1 MTDTI
6 TIKVHD
12 YKTSFLYLV
21 LKALKSLHGLKR
33 TAKGAKLNDVV
44 KYLSQTYN
52 IPGDVKSQVQN
63 ALDIGEEYRFI
74 QKANNKFILISPV
87 ATLQLMPDD
96 CKNYEMERIQQI
108 FQHSWYTRK
117 RRRDASTESYSCPEK
132 RKQARMCPSDASETS
147 EEAYTGRSSKKCQSP
162 LILPQTSTPVKCCT
176 CNCYKMSD
184 NGKCTAV
191 SDSVQPAEDTQPIS
205 ESYQC
210 AKSTRRNQSCS

>member
-1 MTDTI
+1 MFLICEYLIYHFDNVLNLNLTVDNAVECGINQKLITVIMTDTI

-21 LKALKSLHGLKR
+21 LKALKSLHGLKK

-147 EEAYTGRSSKKCQSP
+147 EEAYTGRSSKKCQSK
-162 LILPQTSTPVKCCT
+162 LSILQYDVVTNNK
-176 CNCYKMSD
+176 Y
-184 NGKCTAV
+184 
-191 SDSVQPAEDTQPIS
+191 
-205 ESYQC
+205 
-210 AKSTRRNQSCS
+210 